1 MFLCAFIYFVL
12 YFYILKQMADHE
24 LDFVTIRKLSSTR
37 HFKSEWMH
45 KVSPHGERE
54 GDHQKKYLLNLLQ
67 QYQHHGQSPP
77 TLFAD
82 CTTAA
87 MKNVIHD
94 ILMNI
99 LKNNVI

>member
-1 MFLCAFIYFVL
+1 
-12 YFYILKQMADHE
+12 
-24 LDFVTIRKLSSTR
+24 
-37 HFKSEWMH
+37 MH
-45 KVSPHGERE
+45 KVSLPGERE

-67 QYQHHGQSPP
+67 PYQHHGQSPP

-87 MKNVIHD
+87 TKNEIHN

-99 LKNNVI
+99 LKDNVIRHFRNANTKAKNGSLTC